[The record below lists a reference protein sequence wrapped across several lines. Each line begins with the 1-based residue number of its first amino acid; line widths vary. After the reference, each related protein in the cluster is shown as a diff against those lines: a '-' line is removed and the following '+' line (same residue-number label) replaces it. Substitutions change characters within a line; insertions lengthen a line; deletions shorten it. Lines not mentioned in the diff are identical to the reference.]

1 MRPLP
6 MAITALAGTLTAGLL
21 FTQTP
26 MLSAVGNDDG
36 KRDEDTPGVHL
47 VDDEDD
53 NDTGRDSGRDIG
65 RDIGRDTG
73 RETGQGG
80 AEPTSATGDRS
91 RVGLTGNSRTR
102 QASRDDSS
110 DRRGVAPA
118 AGDVSSDR
126 SSVDSRDRSAD
137 GSSD

>member
-65 RDIGRDTG
+65 RDTG

-110 DRRGVAPA
+110 DRRAVAPA
-118 AGDVSSDR
+118 PGDASSDR